1 MAPKQESFI
10 PALGGV
16 RGVAACWVV
25 GVHVPTLIRDLYP
38 RQEIAVPRFFRS
50 GYLGVDLFFVLS
62 GFILTYIYAARFRE
76 AGLKEA
82 APFYVARLLRIWPL
96 NIAVLAV
103 LGLVVYASGIF
114 GVGNFTG
121 AQFVASLFLVQHW
134 IYLHPLWNFPAW
146 SLSVETLAYII
157 FPLLVVLVGRIK
169 SAAALIAAIVLS
181 IGTLDATNYYLHG
194 NAIGLDAGHAGG
206 FSRCLFEFTAGIALS
221 YLSQRYGASRRV
233 LIACD
238 VLSVSLLCICIWTP
252 WAMFAPFAFCGI
264 VYSCAKNG
272 AVGRLLAAPICRW
285 LGEISFS
292 LYLTHWVTIFTFERV
307 LKPAHANLW
316 TDNAKTATI
325 VLCVIAVF
333 AVAVL
338 AWRSIERPSHAFARD
353 MRRKMAIGPRQTA
366 TVTLR

>member
-1 MAPKQESFI
+1 MAPKQENFI

-38 RQEIAVPRFFRS
+38 HQDIAVPRFFRS

-62 GFILTYIYAARFRE
+62 GFILTYVYAARFRD
-76 AGLKEA
+76 AGLA
-82 APFYVARLLRIWPL
+82 ATAPFYVGRLLRIWPL

-134 IYLHPLWNFPAW
+134 IYLRPLWNFPAW
-146 SLSVETLAYII
+146 SLSVETLAYIV
-157 FPLLVVLVGRIK
+157 FPLLVILIGRIK
-169 SAAALIAAIVLS
+169 SAPALIAVIALS

-194 NAIGLDAGHAGG
+194 NSIGLDAGHAGG
-206 FSRCLFEFTAGIALS
+206 FSRCLFEFTGGIALC
-221 YLSQRYGASRRV
+221 YLSQRYSASRRV

-238 VLSVSLLCICIWTP
+238 VLSVLLLCICILTQ

-272 AVGRLLAAPICRW
+272 AVGRLLGTPVCYW

-307 LKPAHANLW
+307 LKPLHASQW
-316 TDNAKTATI
+316 TDAAKTMTI
-325 VLCVIAVF
+325 VLCVATVF
-333 AVAVL
+333 LVAVGT
-338 AWRSIERPSHAFARD
+338 WRLIERPSHAFAQD
-353 MRRKMAIGPRQTA
+353 MRRKTAIRLRQTRIGM
-366 TVTLR
+366 VQ